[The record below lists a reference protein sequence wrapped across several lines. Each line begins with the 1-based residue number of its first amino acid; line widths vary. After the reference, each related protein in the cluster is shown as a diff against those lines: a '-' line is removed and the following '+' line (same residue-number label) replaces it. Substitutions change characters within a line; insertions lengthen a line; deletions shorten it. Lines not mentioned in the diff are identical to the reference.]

1 MSQKTVDTSGLSC
14 PQPLM
19 MVREALEESEDEF
32 EAIIDTGVAR
42 ENIARFL
49 ENEDVDFEIEPEGDN
64 YIFRITP

>member
-1 MSQKTVDTSGLSC
+1 MPQKTVDTSGLSC

-19 MVREALEESEDEF
+19 MVREALEERQDEF
-32 EAIIDTGVAR
+32 EAIIDTEVAR